1 MDTANSNYG
10 SNIFRLNSDRPEGD
24 YGYSLPSGPR
34 TTGVNAQL
42 LVSYELK
49 ENLYLE
55 ASALIRQWKAGFAGN
70 VNTSVITAGI
80 RMNMF
85 RREYDY

>member
-1 MDTANSNYG
+1 
-10 SNIFRLNSDRPEGD
+10 
-24 YGYSLPSGPR
+24 
-34 TTGVNAQL
+34 VNAQL

-49 ENLYLE
+49 ENITLE
-55 ASALIRQWKAGFAGN
+55 GALLIRRWKADVAGSM
-70 VNTSVITAGI
+70 NTSLITAGI

>member
-1 MDTANSNYG
+1 MRVAKNGMSLV
-10 SNIFRLNSDRPEGD
+10 RLNSDRPQGD
-24 YGYSLPSGPR
+24 YGYNLPSGPR

-42 LVSYELK
+42 LVSYEWK
-49 ENLYLE
+49 ENIYLE
-55 ASALIRQWKAGFAGN
+55 ASALIRRWKSDLAGN
-70 VNTSVITAGI
+70 MNTSLITAGI